1 MRLQSPLDDIFRG
14 PSYIRV
20 LRALHQLP
28 VGLTASAREVAR
40 RAGVSHP
47 TASKALAS
55 LAEQGLVARTRT
67 PSATAFELRRSHTA
81 VERFSTLFAWEEQLR
96 RELIALLRIEIL
108 RHAPDSVTAAYLFGS
123 AADGEMTTTSDID
136 IAVLHAPGAAARVTA
151 AMEEVGDR
159 VQERFGAHLNFL
171 LADSPLD
178 EPQKPRRPGSRL
190 WRQILRDGIPILD
203 IQAEAADG

>member
-14 PSYIRV
+14 PSHIRV

-28 VGLTASAREVAR
+28 VGLAASAREIAR

-55 LAEQGLVARTRT
+55 LAERGLVARTRT
-67 PSATAFELRRSHTA
+67 PRATAFGLRRGHTA
-81 VERFSTLFAWEEQLR
+81 VERISPLFVWEEQLR
-96 RELIALLRIEIL
+96 QELIALLRTEIL
-108 RHAPDSVTAAYLFGS
+108 RYASESVTAAYLFGS

-136 IAVLHAPGAAARVTA
+136 VAVLHAPGASAAVAA
-151 AMEEVGDR
+151 AMEEIGDR

-171 LADSPLD
+171 LADS
-178 EPQKPRRPGSRL
+178 RPSSRL
-190 WRQILRDGIPILD
+190 WRQILRGGIPILD
-203 IQAEAADG
+203 PQAKPADG

>member
-14 PSYIRV
+14 PSHVRV

-28 VGLTASAREVAR
+28 VGLPASAREIAR

-67 PSATAFELRRSHTA
+67 PRATAFELRRSHTA
-81 VERFSTLFAWEEQLR
+81 VERCSALFGWEEQLR
-96 RELIALLRIEIL
+96 RELIDLLRTEIL
-108 RHAPDSVTAAYLFGS
+108 GHAPESVTAAYLFGS
-123 AADGEMTTTSDID
+123 AADGEMTAASDID
-136 IAVLHAPGAAARVTA
+136 IAVLHAPGGAASVTA
-151 AMEEVGDR
+151 AMEEIADR
-159 VQERFGAHLNFL
+159 VQERFGARLNFL
-171 LADSPLD
+171 LSDSPRE

-190 WRQILRDGIPILD
+190 WRQILRDGLPILD
-203 IQAEAADG
+203 PQAEPVDG